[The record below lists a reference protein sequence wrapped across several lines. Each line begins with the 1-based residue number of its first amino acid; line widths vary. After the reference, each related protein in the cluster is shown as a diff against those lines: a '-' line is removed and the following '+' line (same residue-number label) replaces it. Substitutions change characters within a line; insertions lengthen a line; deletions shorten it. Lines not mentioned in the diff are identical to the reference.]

1 MADVGLA
8 ENGGRGGCK
17 TIPDGRVVRA
27 LSGRLAERLFELL
40 QEVSVGCAAV

>member
-27 LSGRLAERLFELL
+27 LSGRLAEGPFKLL
-40 QEVSVGCAAV
+40 QEVSVGRAAV